1 VAPTRHDTQFRDG
14 VDDTVDD
21 TVEGTGRGARLELL
35 GDFRLSFDGEV
46 LTVPSSAQ
54 RLLAV
59 LAVSHRGRRAR
70 RSALAER
77 LWPDSPAGRGVSNL
91 RSVLWRLPRPRG
103 RILVHGN
110 ASTVWLADAL
120 RVDLWEAERLAR
132 QVRDAHLGGPA
143 DVDLSLLR
151 DDLLP
156 DWGEEWL
163 LLEQESFRQKRLH
176 ALEHGAAQMCRAGRF
191 TDALEAGLDA
201 VQSEPLRESAHRR
214 VIEVH
219 LAEGNQA
226 EALRQY
232 DGYRRLLAR
241 ELGLRPSES
250 IRRLVAPLLGR
261 PVDRAFD
268 GPPD

>member
-1 VAPTRHDTQFRDG
+1 MSS
-14 VDDTVDD
+14 
-21 TVEGTGRGARLELL
+21 VERRGRLELL
-35 GDFRLSFDGEV
+35 GEFRLTYDEELLPAS
-46 LTVPSSAQ
+46 PSAQ

-59 LAVSHRGRRAR
+59 MAVRHRARRAR
-70 RSALAER
+70 RAALAER
-77 LWPDSPAGRGVSNL
+77 LWPDSPTGRAVSNL

-103 RILVHGN
+103 RPLVQGN
-110 ASTVWLADAL
+110 ATTVWLSDGVD
-120 RVDLWEAERLAR
+120 VDLWAAEELAHQVSGGRPRPEAMADLA
-132 QVRDAHLGGPA
+132 
-143 DVDLSLLR
+143 LLR
-151 DDLLP
+151 QDLLP
-156 DWGEEWL
+156 DWSEDWL
-163 LLEQESFRQKRLH
+163 EPEQESYRQKRLH
-176 ALEHGAAQMCRAGRF
+176 ALEHGAAALCREGRF

-250 IRRLVAPLLGR
+250 IRRMVAPCSGARSTCR
-261 PVDRAFD
+261 PRDHPTPVGPDRSRRR
-268 GPPD
+268 